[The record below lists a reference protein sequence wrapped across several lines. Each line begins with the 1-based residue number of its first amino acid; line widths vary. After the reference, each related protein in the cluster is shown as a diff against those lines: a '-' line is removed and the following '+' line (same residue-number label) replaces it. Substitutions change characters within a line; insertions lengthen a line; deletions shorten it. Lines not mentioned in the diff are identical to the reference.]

1 MSISCHQ
8 AGTPRKE
15 YLRQL
20 DDHIGV
26 GQFTS
31 VSKWCD
37 QYQKLCS
44 DIGVVLAPSDGDK
57 AFTPQR
63 AGTILG
69 THFDIP
75 QWTWSLGEKKKKK
88 LLNLLFD
95 VIELEWI
102 SGKTL

>member
-1 MSISCHQ
+1 MLPLFKHILNAGLSGIYDRVAELIMSISCHQ

-26 GQFTS
+26 GQFES

-44 DIGVVLAPSDGDK
+44 DIGVV
-57 AFTPQR
+57 
-63 AGTILG
+63 
-69 THFDIP
+69 
-75 QWTWSLGEKKKKK
+75 
-88 LLNLLFD
+88 
-95 VIELEWI
+95 
-102 SGKTL
+102 